1 MKTDRRNFLKTAG
14 MAGTGMMAAGMSGI
28 KSVRKNKK
36 SDQFAHTK
44 KASEE
49 EHKQVFNMCGYSA
62 PKLDKVRIGIIGI
75 GNRGLG
81 AVGRLKLIEGVE
93 IKALCDKYQDRVDL
107 GQKSLKAAGL
117 PEAAVYAGTEEIWR
131 DLAVRDDL
139 DLVYICTP
147 RGMHT
152 KMAVLAM
159 ETGKHAATEMPA
171 LSTLEDGWQLVK
183 TSERTR
189 KQCMML
195 ENCCYDFFE
204 LLVLNMVRQGLFGDI
219 IHVEGGYIHD
229 QLEMNFNL
237 PRSTGMW
244 RLRESQRRNAN
255 LYPTHGLGP
264 LCQVLNINRGD
275 RMMYVTSTASDD
287 FMMGKKAAE
296 MAKKDDFYKQFDTNS
311 YRGNMNTSVIRTEK
325 GKTILL
331 QYDITSPRPYSR
343 LQLVSGTKGM
353 SQKYPDPPRI
363 ALGDAWVNDEKMK
376 ELWEKYTPEIV
387 KRVGELAKKVG
398 GHGGM
403 DFLMDWRLIDCL
415 RNGLPVEQ
423 DVYDAAAWSS
433 IVPLSEWSVA
443 NGSNPI
449 TVPDFTCGSYRTN
462 TPLDI
467 SMSKGGNT
475 GIRQLSAAG

>member
-1 MKTDRRNFLKTAG
+1 MNTDRRQFLKTAG
-14 MAGTGMMAAGMSGI
+14 AAGAGLTALGLTGKKNGHQSGEPE
-28 KSVRKNKK
+28 RFAETKK
-36 SDQFAHTK
+36 ST
-44 KASEE
+44 EE
-49 EHKQVFNMCGYSA
+49 THQQIFNMCGYAA
-62 PKLDKVRIGIIGI
+62 PKLESVRIGLIGV
-75 GNRGLG
+75 GSRGLA
-81 AVGRLKLIEGVE
+81 AVGRLRLIEGVE
-93 IKALCDKYQDRVDL
+93 IRALCDKYQDRVDL
-107 GQKSLKAAGL
+107 GQKSLAAAGL
-117 PEAAVYAGTEEIWR
+117 PRAAEYAGSEEIWQELTR
-131 DLAVRDDL
+131 RSDL

-147 RGMHT
+147 RGMHAN
-152 KMAVLAM
+152 MAVSAM
-159 ETGKHAATEMPA
+159 EAGKHAATEMPA
-171 LSTLEDGWQLVK
+171 LSSLEEGWKLVA
-183 TSERTR
+183 TSERMKR
-189 KQCMML
+189 HCMML

-275 RMMYVTSTASDD
+275 RMTFMTSMSSND

-296 MAKKDDFYKQFDTNS
+296 MAKQDDFYKQFDTNS
-311 YRGNMNTSVIRTEK
+311 YRGNMNSSLIRTEN

-353 SQKYPDPPRI
+353 SQKYPEPPRI
-363 ALGDAWVNDEKMK
+363 ALGDRWVSEDHMK

-387 KRVGELAKKVG
+387 RRVGDLAKRIG

-403 DFLMDWRLIDCL
+403 DFMMDWRLIDCL
-415 RNGLPVEQ
+415 RNGLPLEQ
-423 DVYDAAAWSS
+423 DVYDAAAWSA

-443 NGSNPI
+443 NGSLPI
-449 TVPDFTCGSYRTN
+449 TVPDFTCGAYKTN
-462 TPLDI
+462 APLDL
-467 SMSKGGNT
+467 SLSRGGNT
-475 GIRQLSAAG
+475 QVRPIPAAG